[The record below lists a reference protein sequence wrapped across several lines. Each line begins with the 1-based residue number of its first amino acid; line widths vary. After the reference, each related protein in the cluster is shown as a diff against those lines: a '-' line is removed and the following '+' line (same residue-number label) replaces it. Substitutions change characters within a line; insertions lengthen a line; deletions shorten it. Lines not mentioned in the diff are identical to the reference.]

1 MHEEYYQEL
10 KAGNQGHAR
19 WIAIRGQM
27 LVVKVLVKGVV
38 EALKD
43 LIR

>member
-19 WIAIRGQM
+19 WIAIRGHM
-27 LVVKVLVKGVV
+27 LVVKYWSKGWW
-38 EALKD
+38 K
-43 LIR
+43 R